1 MGEGAWVPTQTGT
14 MAWQT
19 REDNGHLKITI
30 AASMAELERTCRFW
44 ELRTAL
50 NCDLY
55 GECFKNTL
63 NEHEPLYPLHLDCL
77 TLSVPKQKGNKSE

>member
-30 AASMAELERTCRFW
+30 AASMAELERTCRF
-44 ELRTAL
+44 
-50 NCDLY
+50 
-55 GECFKNTL
+55 
-63 NEHEPLYPLHLDCL
+63 
-77 TLSVPKQKGNKSE
+77 